1 MVDMET
7 IWVEFE
13 QQLNEVHSLKE
24 VEPLKIR
31 YLGKKGLIADQ
42 MRRLKDCTNEERPLF
57 GKKVNDLR
65 QKIEQALASIEQQL
79 ETKEL
84 QQRLGNENIDITLP
98 GSHRYI
104 GSAHPVMQGM
114 EEMLKIF
121 SDLGFSIQVGPEV
134 DTDYYN
140 FEVLNFP
147 PDHPA
152 RDMQDTFYI
161 DPGVLLRTHTSTI
174 QARFLEQVPP
184 PVRIVCPGRCF
195 RNETIS
201 GRSHVFFHQIEG
213 LCVDVGVSM
222 QDLIW
227 TLSEFVKRLFGR
239 EVSVRSRPSYFPFVE
254 PGLELDISCFL
265 CSGKGCSLCKKTG
278 WLEILGAGMVHPKV
292 LKNVGIDPEKYTG
305 FAWGMGVERSVML
318 RTGMKD
324 IRELS
329 ENDMRFLK
337 QFRAVST

>member
-1 MVDMET
+1 MRYMDT
-7 IWVEFE
+7 IRTQFATELKAVQTVKDVEA
-13 QQLNEVHSLKE
+13 LK
-24 VEPLKIR
+24 VR
-31 YLGKKGLIADQ
+31 YLGKKGLVAEQ
-42 MRRLKDCTNEERPLF
+42 MKRLKDVSDEERPQY

-65 QKIEQALASIEQQL
+65 LEIEGALEKKLHSL
-79 ETKEL
+79 ESDEL
-84 QQRLGNENIDITLP
+84 AKRLEAEHIDITLP
-98 GSHRYI
+98 GRSRFV
-104 GSAHPVMQGM
+104 GAAHPVTHGM

-161 DPGVLLRTHTSTI
+161 EPGMLLRTHTSTI
-174 QARFLEQVPP
+174 QARFLEQSVP

-201 GRSHVFFHQIEG
+201 SRSHVFFHQIEG
-213 LCVDVGVSM
+213 LCVDVGISM
-222 QDLIW
+222 QDLVW
-227 TLSEFVKRLFGR
+227 TLTEFVQRLFGR
-239 EVSVRSRPSYFPFVE
+239 DVSVRFRPSYFPFVE

-265 CSGKGCSLCKKTG
+265 CSGKGCALCKKTG
-278 WLEILGAGMVHPKV
+278 WLEILGAGMIHPQV

-305 FAWGMGVERSVML
+305 FAWGMGIERSVML
-318 RTGMKD
+318 RSGMKD

-337 QFRAVST
+337 QFRTC

>member
-1 MVDMET
+1 MDT
-7 IWVEFE
+7 IRTQFASELALVQAVKDVEA
-13 QQLNEVHSLKE
+13 LK
-24 VEPLKIR
+24 VR
-31 YLGKKGLIADQ
+31 YLGKKGLVAEQ
-42 MRRLKDCTNEERPLF
+42 MRRLKDVSDEERPQF

-65 QKIEQALASIEQQL
+65 LEIESALDNRLASL
-79 ETKEL
+79 ESQEL
-84 QQRLGNENIDITLP
+84 SKRLEEEYIDTTLP
-98 GSHRYI
+98 GRTRYV
-104 GSAHPVMQGM
+104 GAAHPVTQGM

-174 QARFLEQVPP
+174 QARFLEKSVP

-201 GRSHVFFHQIEG
+201 SRSHVFFHQIEG
-213 LCVDVGVSM
+213 LCVDVGISM
-222 QDLIW
+222 QDLVW

-239 EVSVRSRPSYFPFVE
+239 DVSVRFRPSYFPFVE
-254 PGLELDISCFL
+254 PGLEVDISCFL
-265 CSGKGCSLCKKTG
+265 CSGKGCALCKKTG
-278 WLEILGAGMVHPKV
+278 WLEILGAGMVHPQV

-305 FAWGMGVERSVML
+305 FAWGMGIERIVML
-318 RTGMKD
+318 RSGMKD
-324 IRELS
+324 IREIS

-337 QFRAVST
+337 QFRKC